1 MGIRTKRKGIIR
13 QALLLCLCATLAAG
27 CACAEKTEGVNLG
40 KSGKNSLVYGTTL
53 SDGRILL
60 VGTRQA
66 PGQDAGSGW
75 LLCLN
80 PDRTVSWEYT
90 GDAADD
96 ECFDAAAELE
106 DGTIGLM
113 FGHTVEHEGTYK
125 YEYALRFFTTDGKPT
140 GKEVS
145 IPFRGDEMVIQNATK
160 SRLQMICTTIL
171 TEAGENQYRSVREDS
186 YLIDWDGNEAAY
198 LERFDLSYSNSDM
211 IEEADGLVMNGY
223 NFQGQK
229 FGKTARKTDL
239 QGNLIWET
247 RLECAWPDTT
257 RADAERIIP
266 AWDGG
271 YIVLQMEPVQP
282 KEDTDWEYRGA
293 LVKLDRDGNIL
304 WTRTEGFEEVII
316 GGGLLA
322 MANGKIAV
330 SVIHANKDGKTFRAD
345 IPRRIAWFDENGM
358 FLGNVEME
366 FGTENF
372 PQLKRPNE
380 KPTFGI
386 EESLNFYEDRIIP
399 MEDGMWMLGGFYL
412 AQAEKDGTWNNMAY
426 YNSGLF
432 RIPEPWNEEDQEEGR

>member
-1 MGIRTKRKGIIR
+1 MSIRTKGKEIIR
-13 QALLLCLCATLAAG
+13 RALLLCLCAMLAAG

-145 IPFRGDEMVIQNATK
+145 IPFRGDGMVIRNATK

-171 TEAGENQYRSVREDS
+171 TEAGENQYRSVRDDS
-186 YLIDWDGNEAAY
+186 YLIDWDGNEAAS

-211 IEEADGLVMNGY
+211 IEEADGLVMNGFAY
-223 NFQGQK
+223 ELNLREGV
-229 FGKTARKTDL
+229 RKTDL

-266 AWDGG
+266 AGDGG

-345 IPRRIAWFDENGM
+345 TPRRIAWFDENGM

-380 KPTFGI
+380 EPTFGI

-399 MEDGMWMLGGFYL
+399 MEDGMWILGGFYL

-426 YNSGLF
+426 YSSGLF
-432 RIPEPWNEEDQEEGR
+432 RIPEPCNEGDQEEER

>member
-40 KSGKNSLVYGTTL
+40 ISGKNSLFYGTTL

-60 VGTRQA
+60 VGSREV
-66 PGQDAGSGW
+66 PGDNAGSAW

-90 GDAADD
+90 DDAKDD
-96 ECFDAAAELE
+96 GHFTCAAELE
-106 DGTIGLM
+106 DGTIGLA
-113 FGHTVEHEGTYK
+113 FSKLAAEPDSAYT
-125 YEYALRFFTTDGKPT
+125 LRFFTTDGKPT
-140 GKEVS
+140 GKEVN
-145 IPFRGDEMVIQNATK
+145 IPRRKDAVTIQNATK
-160 SRLQMICTTIL
+160 SRLQMICMTFSTK
-171 TEAGENQYRSVREDS
+171 TGENQYQTVRYDN
-186 YLIDWDGNEAAY
+186 YLIDWDGNEIAF
-198 LERFDLSYSNSDM
+198 LEDFDLGPDITDM
-211 IEEADGLVMNGY
+211 IEEIDGLVMNGY
-223 NFQGQK
+223 KHPVFDASK
-229 FGKTARKTDL
+229 AIRKTDL

-247 RLECAWPDTT
+247 RLECVWPDTT
-257 RADAERIIP
+257 RANAEQIIP
-266 AWDGG
+266 AGDGG
-271 YIVLQMEPVQP
+271 YIVLQVEPVYP

-304 WTRTEGFEEVII
+304 WTRTEGFEDFVDR
-316 GGGLLA
+316 GQLLA
-322 MANGKIAV
+322 MAGGKIAA
-330 SVIHANKDGKTFRAD
+330 SFTNNSFKAEDN
-345 IPRRIAWFDENGM
+345 PRRIAWFDENGK

-380 KPTFGI
+380 EPTFGI

-399 MEDGMWMLGGFYL
+399 MEDGMWILGGFYL
-412 AQAEKDGTWNNMAY
+412 AQAEKDGTWNTMAY

-432 RIPEPWNEEDQEEGR
+432 RIPEP

>member
-13 QALLLCLCATLAAG
+13 RALLLCLCVMLAVG

-145 IPFRGDEMVIQNATK
+145 IPFRGDGMIIRSATK

-171 TEAGENQYRSVREDS
+171 TEAGENQYRSVRDDS

-211 IEEADGLVMNGY
+211 IEEADAIEKAVDEVLNDGYRTVDIAGKDETVKKVTCSEMGDLV
-223 NFQGQK
+223 
-229 FGKTARKTDL
+229 
-239 QGNLIWET
+239 
-247 RLECAWPDTT
+247 C
-257 RADAERIIP
+257 
-266 AWDGG
+266 
-271 YIVLQMEPVQP
+271 
-282 KEDTDWEYRGA
+282 
-293 LVKLDRDGNIL
+293 
-304 WTRTEGFEEVII
+304 
-316 GGGLLA
+316 
-322 MANGKIAV
+322 GKI
-330 SVIHANKDGKTFRAD
+330 
-345 IPRRIAWFDENGM
+345 
-358 FLGNVEME
+358 
-366 FGTENF
+366 
-372 PQLKRPNE
+372 
-380 KPTFGI
+380 
-386 EESLNFYEDRIIP
+386 
-399 MEDGMWMLGGFYL
+399 
-412 AQAEKDGTWNNMAY
+412 
-426 YNSGLF
+426 
-432 RIPEPWNEEDQEEGR
+432 